1 MRTRCIA
8 LCMAF
13 IVAITSFASA
23 SLCAAEPLLTARA
36 AILLDV
42 ETGQVLYSHNAEE
55 ALAPASITKV
65 MTLYLMFDALK
76 AGEVSLGQTCVVSKR
91 AFDIKESTMWL
102 NEGDRVPFVEI
113 VKGVAIASG
122 NDASIVAA
130 ETLSGTLENFVDRMN
145 SKAAELGMEHSHFR
159 NSHGLDEDGHV
170 MSAHDI
176 ALLGYYLVLNHPEAL
191 EYTSM
196 RTMSYDGVPLESQ
209 NDLLEGGYL
218 GADGIKTGFTD
229 DAGYSLLATAKQGD
243 QRLISV
249 LLGSSDPNIRSRES
263 ATLLDYGFSDAFTR
277 LEQVKMG
284 DGLDAKLYVKKAN
297 LDWIGLEIGA
307 SVPLV
312 IAQGSEAD
320 ISTVVD
326 VPEQL
331 QAPVYKG
338 DVVGTYKVLYRDEEM
353 ASVPILAAEDSGE
366 AHFLKALWQSIV
378 EFFMGLVRIV

>member
-1 MRTRCIA
+1 MPKRFVALLMTCI
-8 LCMAF
+8 LLLS
-13 IVAITSFASA
+13 SFVP
-23 SLCAAEPLLTARA
+23 LHAAEPLLSARA
-36 AILLDV
+36 ALLMDV
-42 ETGQVLYSHNAEE
+42 ETGQVLYGYNAEE
-55 ALAPASITKV
+55 AMAPASITKV

-76 AGEVSLGQTCVVSKR
+76 AGEVTLNQICVVSKR

-113 VKGVAIASG
+113 MKGVAVASG
-122 NDASIVAA
+122 NDAAIVAA
-130 ETLSGTLENFVDRMN
+130 ETISGSVERFVERMN
-145 SKAAELGMEHSHFR
+145 AKAKELGMVNTHFH

-176 ALLGYYLVLNHPEAL
+176 ALLGYALVVNHPEAL

-229 DAGYSLLATAKQGD
+229 DAGYALVATAQQGSI
-243 QRLISV
+243 RLISV
-249 LLGSSDPNIRSRES
+249 LLGSSDPLIRSRE
-263 ATLLDYGFSDAFTR
+263 TVGLLDYGFSDDFTR
-277 LEQVKMG
+277 LVHVSKG
-284 DGLDAKLYVKKAN
+284 DELDDKLYVRRAN
-297 LDWIGLEIGA
+297 LDWISLEIGQTI
-307 SVPLV
+307 PLV
-312 IAQGSEAD
+312 IAKDSEAD

-326 VPEQL
+326 IPEQL
-331 QAPVYKG
+331 QAPVLKG
-338 DVVGTYKVLYRDEEM
+338 DVVGTYTVLYRDEEM

-366 AHFLKALWQSIV
+366 AHFLKALWQSVV